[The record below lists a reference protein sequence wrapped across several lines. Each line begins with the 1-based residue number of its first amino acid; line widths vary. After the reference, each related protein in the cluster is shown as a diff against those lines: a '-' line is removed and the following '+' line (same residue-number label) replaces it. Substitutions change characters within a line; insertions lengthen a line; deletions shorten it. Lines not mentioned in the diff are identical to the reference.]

1 MGQEAFN
8 NAMFTQTQSHFSAA
22 EPTKD
27 IKLFSQ
33 ANMQR
38 IQELQKLNEDLHRQI
53 MQIEKDIHHVADPL
67 TLLAEKERC
76 GILIAR
82 NSGEIAKIHA
92 ENEERL
98 RRISE
103 LESRNKRLVTEKNAQ
118 RDSFMDV
125 RDPHERAKH
134 ASSFF
139 LTQSHIEKN
148 ASEIFDLNQE

>member
-1 MGQEAFN
+1 MESEPIN
-8 NAMFTQTQSHFSAA
+8 NAMFTQSQPFSAA
-22 EPTKD
+22 EPTKE

-38 IQELQKLNEDLHRQI
+38 IQELQQHNEQLHREI
-53 MQIEKDIHHVADPL
+53 LKIERDIHHVADPL

-76 GILIAR
+76 GLLMAR

-103 LESRNKRLVTEKNAQ
+103 LENRNKRLVTEKNAQ
-118 RDSFMDV
+118 RDSFIDI

>member
-1 MGQEAFN
+1 MEQETINNTPYTQPNFN
-8 NAMFTQTQSHFSAA
+8 AV
-22 EPTKD
+22 EPGKE

-38 IQELQKLNEDLHRQI
+38 IQELQKHNDELHRQI

-67 TLLAEKERC
+67 TLLAEKERSS
-76 GILIAR
+76 ILIAR
-82 NSGEIAKIHA
+82 NSGEIAKIHLA
-92 ENEERL
+92 NEERL

-103 LESRNKRLVTEKNAQ
+103 LENRNKRLVLEKNAQ
-118 RDSFMDV
+118 RDGFIDI

-139 LTQSHIEKN
+139 LTQAHIEKN
-148 ASEIFDLNQE
+148 ANEIYELNQE

>member
-1 MGQEAFN
+1 MEQEAIN
-8 NAMFTQTQSHFSAA
+8 NTLFTQPHFSAV
-22 EPTKD
+22 EPGKE

-38 IQELQKLNEDLHRQI
+38 IQELQKHNDELHRQI

-67 TLLAEKERC
+67 TLLAEKE
-76 GILIAR
+76 GSSILIAR
-82 NSGEIAKIHA
+82 NNGEIAKIHQA
-92 ENEERL
+92 NEERL
-98 RRISE
+98 RRIAE
-103 LESRNKRLVTEKNAQ
+103 LENRNKRLVLEKNAQ
-118 RDSFMDV
+118 RDSFIDI

-148 ASEIFDLNQE
+148 ASEIYDLTQE